1 MKIANNMENVI
12 IVDVK
17 RIITEIDKP
26 FQKMKKKHYR

>member
-1 MKIANNMENVI
+1 MKIANNMENV

-26 FQKMKKKHYR
+26 FQKMKKKHCR